1 MSLSLKT
8 FRPFQKKTKSKN
20 ISLCCFHVVIL
31 EIIPVDA
38 VIDEHSKYS
47 LQSPGQLNE
56 LIEIYL
62 SYIIN
67 PSIFWFQ
74 CVSMFGHMNELAK
87 KMGYGKLGEYISVK
101 FDRKTSVLFS
111 FRFLG
116 IFTKFRF

>member
-1 MSLSLKT
+1 MGHVARFLFRLSDLS
-8 FRPFQKKTKSKN
+8 RKKTKSKY
-20 ISLCCFHVVIL
+20 ISSYSFHFIIS

-62 SYIIN
+62 SCIIS

-74 CVSMFGHMNELAK
+74 CVSMLENLNELAER
-87 KMGYGKLGEYISVK
+87 MG
-101 FDRKTSVLFS
+101 
-111 FRFLG
+111 
-116 IFTKFRF
+116 

>member
-1 MSLSLKT
+1 MLHVFFLDFLDLS
-8 FRPFQKKTKSKN
+8 RKKTKSKY
-20 ISLCCFHVVIL
+20 ISSYSFHFIIL

-74 CVSMFGHMNELAK
+74 CVSMFGHINELAER
-87 KMGYGKLGEYISVK
+87 MG
-101 FDRKTSVLFS
+101 
-111 FRFLG
+111 
-116 IFTKFRF
+116 

>member
-1 MSLSLKT
+1 MLLSLKT
-8 FRPFQKKTKSKN
+8 FRPFQKKTKSKS
-20 ISLCCFHVVIL
+20 ISLCSFHVVIL

-87 KMGYGKLGEYISVK
+87 KMG
-101 FDRKTSVLFS
+101 
-111 FRFLG
+111 
-116 IFTKFRF
+116 

>member
-1 MSLSLKT
+1 MLLSLKT

-20 ISLCCFHVVIL
+20 ISLCSFYVVIL

-74 CVSMFGHMNELAK
+74 CVSMFGHMNELAER
-87 KMGYGKLGEYISVK
+87 MG
-101 FDRKTSVLFS
+101 
-111 FRFLG
+111 
-116 IFTKFRF
+116 

>member
-20 ISLCCFHVVIL
+20 ISCSFHVVIL

-47 LQSPGQLNE
+47 LQSPCQLNE

-74 CVSMFGHMNELAK
+74 YVSMFEHLNELAK
-87 KMGYGKLGEYISVK
+87 RMG
-101 FDRKTSVLFS
+101 
-111 FRFLG
+111 
-116 IFTKFRF
+116 

>member
-1 MSLSLKT
+1 MLLSLKT
-8 FRPFQKKTKSKN
+8 FRPFQKNKSKN
-20 ISLCCFHVVIL
+20 ISLCSFYVVIL

-74 CVSMFGHMNELAK
+74 CVSMFGHMNELAER
-87 KMGYGKLGEYISVK
+87 MG
-101 FDRKTSVLFS
+101 
-111 FRFLG
+111 
-116 IFTKFRF
+116 